1 MPDTIPIMV
10 AAVLYLTR
18 IREFFVKRDTVK
30 GEIREKTTFLL
41 LFAGGT
47 LVTVF
52 AMIEHIA
59 MNKPAS
65 ALHVIAGAAITIG
78 AFAYR
83 NWAIRTLGKFWSVH
97 VEIRDNHELI
107 ESGPFRRTR
116 HPVYSAAILE
126 AIGIVLIL
134 QAYLSSLIILLVIFP
149 AILLRIRI
157 EERGLIAKFGDRY
170 RDYISRT
177 GCIVPR
183 LY

>member
-1 MPDTIPIMV
+1 IMV

-30 GEIREKTTFLL
+30 GEIREKTSFLL
-41 LFAGGT
+41 LFVGGT
-47 LVTVF
+47 LVTVS

-116 HPVYSAAILE
+116 HPVYSAAIGEL
-126 AIGIVLIL
+126 AGIVLIL
-134 QAYLSSLIILLVIFP
+134 
-149 AILLRIRI
+149 
-157 EERGLIAKFGDRY
+157 
-170 RDYISRT
+170 
-177 GCIVPR
+177 
-183 LY
+183 